1 MKKSKILLL
10 ILKFAIVLSVFNIFN
25 VIRLGESTN
34 CILGWINVIV
44 WQMIVFNFT
53 TKRWKI
59 D

>member
-10 ILKFAIVLSVFNIFN
+10 ILKFAIVLSVFNILN

>member
-1 MKKSKILLL
+1 MTTSKLLLL
-10 ILKFAIVLSVFNIFN
+10 ILKFAIALSVYNIFN
-25 VIRLGESTN
+25 VIRIGESTN

-44 WQMIVFNFT
+44 WQLIVYNFT